1 MITVHSFSLASDFHI
16 LVPIYIPIHMRL
28 VSKLLRRRREIL
40 RFEIT
45 EFLLSVMGQLST
57 YFFSNCDSLPIFK
70 KQSILLC
77 EVLCINPRPAGPL
90 DFSPPA
96 GGGGV

>member
-16 LVPIYIPIHMRL
+16 LVPIHIPTHEAGVEAAAPQARN
-28 VSKLLRRRREIL
+28 L

-57 YFFSNCDSLPIFK
+57 
-70 KQSILLC
+70 
-77 EVLCINPRPAGPL
+77 
-90 DFSPPA
+90 
-96 GGGGV
+96 

>member
-16 LVPIYIPIHMRL
+16 LVPIYTPIHMRL
-28 VSKLLRRRREIL
+28 VLKLLRRRREIL

-57 YFFSNCDSLPIFK
+57 
-70 KQSILLC
+70 
-77 EVLCINPRPAGPL
+77 
-90 DFSPPA
+90 
-96 GGGGV
+96 